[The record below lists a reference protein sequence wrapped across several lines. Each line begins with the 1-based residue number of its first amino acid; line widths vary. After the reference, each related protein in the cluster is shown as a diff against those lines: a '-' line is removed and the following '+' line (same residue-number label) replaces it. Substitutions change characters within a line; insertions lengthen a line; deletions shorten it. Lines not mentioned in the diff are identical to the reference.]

1 MGLTDAKTRRV
12 NMKITCLRYSLIC
25 LIMVLISCAH
35 SPSILKENHHSI
47 HIAVF
52 KNETQQYSFE
62 ERLTRAMISAFQRDG
77 RLRIVPGSKADLE
90 LRGIVKS
97 ADVTPIG
104 YTDLDRA
111 IGYSMRVL
119 IEVSVKDTAS
129 GEFLFENRPF
139 SATGTF
145 FLSNDLSAS
154 STQEVTDTL
163 AEQVLSSLI
172 EGW

>member
-1 MGLTDAKTRRV
+1 MKKTY
-12 NMKITCLRYSLIC
+12 LRLALIA
-25 LIMVLISCAH
+25 LMMSVVSCAH
-35 SPSILKENHHSI
+35 SPSILKENHRSI

-52 KNETQQYSFE
+52 KNETQQFSFE

-77 RLRIVPGSKADLE
+77 RLRIAPGSKADLE
-90 LRGIVKS
+90 LRGVVKS
-97 ADVTPIG
+97 AHVTPVG

-111 IGYSMRVL
+111 IGYTMRVL
-119 IEVSVKDTAS
+119 IEVSVTDTES
-129 GEFLFENRPF
+129 GEFLFEKRPF

-145 FLSNDLSAS
+145 FLTNDPSTAN
-154 STQEVTDTL
+154 TQEVTDTL